1 MNSLTTAR
9 SRVRRLAAVLAAAL
23 APATLLIASPA
34 HADTTYTPIT
44 LSAPSNIPNVPALP
58 FGGQVAAAATLS
70 PTVGNLSV
78 APYQGVEGTPFTVSG
93 TGLAPNTAVQLI
105 WSTAN
110 LSWAASVD
118 PQTVNYM
125 GRTASNYY
133 VVMASLTT
141 DASGAFSFSTKAPV
155 DFGGQHDIYA
165 VVNGVEVL
173 HGAFYTLRTVTVTP
187 NHGPIGTPITITY
200 TAMGSSLYTAG
211 AAVLWDNR
219 YTGEMT
225 ANWTRGTASVTIRAA
240 GPVGRHQIIVG
251 DAITDLYMN
260 ILQSPVP
267 YANGGTATFTTTKDN
282 GRPQAKVTFPASVT
296 PTISQTTT
304 LSTAGLDPKS
314 SAVESLTPDGG
325 AVGTK
330 VAVSVTGLPTS
341 GTFHLAWSS
350 VVGSRVNCSGV
361 CWNFTSTDL
370 GTATATNG
378 SLNATVT
385 VPDGLGGWHVIQVLS
400 GTTVEAQKSFYVK
413 ASLVAF
419 TNKAGKVVSQGVAA
433 ANDCS
438 KCTDAQKIAAL
449 ANGYAG
455 AGQLVFKQGQEFTIS
470 VKGVGWTQMDNTMAV
485 DYDNGYMGYGC
496 GFNSNGFMVI
506 HLYATGAP
514 GTHLIDLYPE
524 MYSWQPSFA
533 NAPYGMAPFLTY
545 QRDFPGLALGYQMPA
560 IHLAITVV
568 K

>member
-1 MNSLTTAR
+1 MKSLTTSGR
-9 SRVRRLAAVLAAAL
+9 RPWRLAGLLVAAL
-23 APATLLIASPA
+23 APVTLLAASPA
-34 HADTTYTPIT
+34 SAGTTYTPIT
-44 LSAPSNIPNVPALP
+44 LTAPNVPNVPALP
-58 FGGQVAAAATLS
+58 FTGKVAATATLS
-70 PTVGNLSV
+70 PTIGNLTLS
-78 APYQGVEGTPFTVSG
+78 PYQGIEGTPFTVKGS
-93 TGLAPNTAVQLI
+93 GLAPNTAVQLI
-105 WSTAN
+105 WSTAD

-125 GRTASNYY
+125 GRTATSYF
-133 VVMASLTT
+133 VVMANLTT
-141 DASGAFSFSTKAPV
+141 DASGAFSFATTAPV

-173 HGAFYTLRTVTVTP
+173 HGAFYTLRTVSVSP
-187 NHGPIGTPITITY
+187 RRGPIGTPITITY

-225 ANWTRGTASVTIRAA
+225 ANWTRGTATVTIRAA
-240 GPVGRHQIIVG
+240 GPVGRHEIVVG

-267 YANGGTATFTTTKDN
+267 YANGG
-282 GRPQAKVTFPASVT
+282 KVTFVTTRDAGRPKAQLAWPSSVT
-296 PTISQTTT
+296 PTIAQTTT
-304 LSTAGLDPKS
+304 LSNAGLDPQS
-314 SAVESLTPDGG
+314 TAVESLSPSSG
-325 AVGTK
+325 AVGSTVQVK
-330 VAVSVTGLPTS
+330 VAGLPAS
-341 GTFHLAWSS
+341 GTYHLAWSS
-350 VVGSRVNCSGV
+350 VVGSRVNCTGV

-378 SLNATVT
+378 SLSATVT

-400 GTTVEAQKSFYVK
+400 GTTVEAQQPFYVK
-413 ASLVAF
+413 ESLVAF
-419 TNKAGKVVSQGVAA
+419 KSKTGQLISLGVAT
-433 ANDCS
+433 ANACT
-438 KCTDAQKIAAL
+438 KCTDAQKTAAFD
-449 ANGYAG
+449 AGYSG
-455 AGQLVFKQGQEFTIS
+455 VGRLTFKQGQEFTIS

-496 GFNSNGFMVI
+496 GFNSNGYMVI
-506 HLYATGAP
+506 HLYATGGP

-533 NAPYGMAPFLTY
+533 NAPYGMSPFLTY
-545 QRDFPGLALGYQMPA
+545 QRDFPGLALGYQVPA
-560 IHLAITVV
+560 IHLAITIV